1 MLSLGKMGSSK
12 IFYLRGLF
20 NMYQYFGSI
29 FFFFVCF
36 GGGGGGGVLKYFCSL
51 IFGLS
56 LGQYIGGGGW
66 LNLFQKFWVS
76 LSSF

>member
-29 FFFFVCF
+29 FFFFVCY
-36 GGGGGGGVLKYFCSL
+36 GGGGGEKVFFFFFFL
-51 IFGLS
+51 
-56 LGQYIGGGGW
+56 
-66 LNLFQKFWVS
+66 V
-76 LSSF
+76 